1 MNVTMTNTE
10 QNRLTM
16 MGKEN
21 LFFRW
26 IEIVQ
31 YEGSQPGGLTQSRR
45 SEVLEKARE
54 TFTAQGID
62 FDDFVDSIGG
72 ITAFPGLEQAG
83 S

>member
-1 MNVTMTNTE
+1 MT

-31 YEGSQPGGLTQSRR
+31 YGGRHD
-45 SEVLEKARE
+45 EVLQKARDV
-54 TFTAQGID
+54 FTAQGIE
-62 FDDFVDSIGG
+62 FDDFVDSVGG